1 MPEPDLSF
9 NFSLSDDR
17 DSNVDYGMQANNF
30 YNPYCSPAE
39 SPLAQSPQ
47 LSPQKCFAQHVPIT
61 EQQVKDLN
69 YMHPLKLNN
78 DEPKVLN
85 YDLK

>member
-9 NFSLSDDR
+9 NFSISDDR

-39 SPLAQSPQ
+39 SPLAQSPH
-47 LSPQKCFAQHVPIT
+47 LSPLKCSVHVPIT
-61 EQQVKDLN
+61 EEQVKDLN
-69 YMHPLKLNN
+69 YMHPNKLINK
-78 DEPKVLN
+78 EPKVLS